1 MRLKHLLIVNAVFM
15 LGNGVVTV
23 LLPTAQLSLY
33 GLTTGTT
40 ERLMAQYA
48 GLGSIALGLLAWLS
62 RDVVDPAAR
71 RAVVLTLLVA
81 HLIGAAVSIVGS
93 LSGTLHALGWL
104 IAGCYL
110 LFTIGYALFLVAGRT
125 TSPNTMGVP

>member
-1 MRLKHLLIVNAVFM
+1 MRLKSLLIVNAVFM

-23 LLPTAQLSLY
+23 LIPAAQLSLY

-48 GLGSIALGLLAWLS
+48 GLGSIAIGLLAWLS
-62 RDVVDPAAR
+62 RNLVDPAAR
-71 RAVVLTLLVA
+71 RAVVLALLVA
-81 HLIGAAVSIVGS
+81 HLIGAALSVAGS

-110 LFTIGYALFLVAGRT
+110 LFAVGYAFVQFAGR
-125 TSPNTMGVP
+125 GVR

>member
-15 LGNGVVTV
+15 LANGAVTV
-23 LLPTAQLSLY
+23 LAPAVQLSMY

-62 RDVVDPAAR
+62 KDVTDAAAR
-71 RAVVLTLLVA
+71 RAAVVTLLVA
-81 HLIGAAVSIVGS
+81 HLIGAATSVAGS
-93 LSGTLHALGWL
+93 LSGALHALGWL

-110 LFTIGYALFLVAGRT
+110 LFAIGYALFLVAGRT
-125 TSPNTMGVP
+125 TSPNTTGAP